1 MDLDTAAKIGN
12 LAFAVAQ
19 AIVLLFIILMKG
31 TFATRKDVKSA
42 HDRADDAHNRRN
54 ILDERLK
61 GYPGYDVTNELR
73 ADFAEMSRLHA
84 MTTTELR
91 LLREI
96 VQRMDD
102 FLRQHK

>member
-1 MDLDTAAKIGN
+1 
-12 LAFAVAQ
+12 
-19 AIVLLFIILMKG
+19 
-31 TFATRKDVKSA
+31 
-42 HDRADDAHNRRN
+42 
-54 ILDERLK
+54 
-61 GYPGYDVTNELR
+61 
-73 ADFAEMSRLHA
+73 MSRLHA